1 MYIYSIWGAI
11 NMFALEGRLLKESL
25 TKGNKFEKVKQGVQH
40 MTMNST
46 PAALSKG
53 PSISIHLNA

>member
-1 MYIYSIWGAI
+1 
-11 NMFALEGRLLKESL
+11 MFALEGRLLKESL

-46 PAALSKG
+46 SHPAALSKG